1 MPKKLREDQARLQ
14 GLLKETITLLCKNGL
29 HFKSGFYISALIGI
43 TTDNDETFMVEV
55 KETVGDVE
63 DEENV
68 DQGDGDGRARA
79 SRKRP
84 PDGGSHSTPRKRG
97 RASDDDDSDNYD
109 SDDATDND
117 MSNVKREPGDDGGD
131 LVFVK
136 QEHSD
141 YDGSAANTS
150 QYGQQQSA
158 YGNNSGVPD
167 GSFDVSHD
175 GSSTW
180 NQSTANLDPN
190 QMAIAA
196 QSQSGSQQVCTR
208 YQSLPGHLFHCMLV
222 AISITSAEP
231 CSLENFLSS
240 VLCNHVVSYSEILS
254 RSELDASRF
263 ISQVTNIEVDFIL

>member
-1 MPKKLREDQARLQ
+1 MVVAVAACKMPKKLREDQARLQ

-196 QSQSGSQQVCTR
+196 QSQSGSQQVCKPIPITAWSFV
-208 YQSLPGHLFHCMLV
+208 SLHARSL
-222 AISITSAEP
+222 SITSAES
-231 CSLENFLSS
+231 CSSEYLAGLYFVVQLSCKIKIMS
-240 VLCNHVVSYSEILS
+240 H
-254 RSELDASRF
+254 A
-263 ISQVTNIEVDFIL
+263 